1 MSNSLNLANRN
12 TLWAAIFVEE
22 LARGGV
28 SVACISPGSRSTP
41 LTMALALHPEIRVF
55 THIDERSCGFFAL
68 GHAKTTGRPVVLV
81 CTSGSAAA
89 NLHPAV
95 IEASYGQVPLIVL
108 TADRPPELRDT
119 GAGQTIDQLNL
130 YGRAARWFFEVGV
143 PHMGAGKLRHLRS
156 LAARALF
163 EATRA
168 PAGPVHLNFP
178 FSKPLEPTPVSG
190 DTEFEAAVAGLAGT
204 VLVKDLPGEG
214 LAGRDERGASPYSRT
229 TRPAGA
235 VEPAALRRI
244 AGQVRAARR
253 GLIACGPMPA
263 QSYLHGNGRGG
274 GSGKSDAGK
283 DGAGNGWPE
292 AVATLAR
299 LAGYPILADP
309 HSQVRCGAHDTS
321 QVIGYGEA
329 ILRAPAF
336 REMLEPQLMLR
347 FGFMPV
353 GRHVEVL
360 LEEHPACPV
369 LLVNE
374 GGVWLEPT
382 HNPTE
387 LVCADPTGFCRDL
400 AELLAAE
407 KPARDTGWLEGFR
420 EAEKI
425 AAEAIGEQFGGG
437 PDGLGEEW
445 FEGRAFF
452 ELAALLPEGTLQY
465 SANSMPVRDADA
477 FTPVSA
483 KRVRFLVNRGANG
496 IDGTLSSALGAAA
509 AHQDSGAAAA
519 HQDSGAAAAHQD
531 SGAAAAHQDS
541 GCGPAVLVTGDLAF
555 YHDANGLLAAGK
567 YGIDLLVVLL
577 NNDGGGIFEMLPIR
591 DFGEHYETHFGTPH
605 GIDFQ
610 QLAASYGLPLVRPAN
625 WGEFR
630 AMAREAISSG
640 GTRII
645 EIFTERARNRLQH
658 QQVWEAVAADLARA
672 FPPGREFG

>member
-1 MSNSLNLANRN
+1 MASPLNLANRN

-22 LARGGV
+22 LACGGV
-28 SVACISPGSRSTP
+28 NVACISPGSRSAP
-41 LTMALALHPEIRVF
+41 LTMALALHPDIRVY

-68 GHAKTTGRPVVLV
+68 GHAKTTGRPVALV

-95 IEASYGQVPLIVL
+95 IEAAHGQVPLIVL
-108 TADRPPELRDT
+108 TADRPPDLRDT

-143 PHMGAGKLRHLRS
+143 PDMGAAKLRHLRS
-156 LAARALF
+156 LAARALL
-163 EATRA
+163 EATRP

-178 FSKPLEPTPVSG
+178 FPKPLEPTPVSG
-190 DTEFEAAVAGLAGT
+190 DPEFEAAVAGLGSM
-204 VLVKDLPGEG
+204 VSGKSLPGKNPPGEG
-214 LAGRDERGASPYSRT
+214 LAGSDELGAAPYSRT
-229 TRPAGA
+229 TLPAGA
-235 VEPAALRRI
+235 VESAVLRRI
-244 AGQVRAARR
+244 AGQVRAAPR
-253 GLIACGPMPA
+253 GLIACGPMPPR
-263 QSYLHGNGRGG
+263 SYPESHLHRNGG
-274 GSGKSDAGK
+274 GSGSGNGADQ
-283 DGAGNGWPE
+283 DGAGDGWPE

-321 QVIGYGEA
+321 QVIGFGEA

-336 REMLEPQLMLR
+336 RGKLEPQLLLR
-347 FGFMPV
+347 FGSMPV
-353 GRHVEVL
+353 ARHVEVL

-374 GGVWLEPT
+374 AGAWLEPT

-387 LVCADPTGFCRDL
+387 LVCADPTGFCRGL

-407 KPARDTGWLEGFR
+407 KPAREPGWLEGFR

-425 AAEAIGEQFGGG
+425 AGGAIRRQFGGG

-483 KRVRFLVNRGANG
+483 TRVRYLVNRGANG

-509 AHQDSGAAAA
+509 AHRDAG
-519 HQDSGAAAAHQD
+519 G
-531 SGAAAAHQDS
+531 
-541 GCGPAVLVTGDLAF
+541 GPAVLVTGDLAF
-555 YHDANGLLAAGK
+555 YHDSNGLLAAGK

-591 DFGEHYETHFGTPH
+591 EFGEHYETHFGTPH

-610 QLAASYGLPLVRPAN
+610 QLAASYGVSLLRPAD